1 MTRNTRHVIL
11 LIAIICLLAACGGGG
26 GGGVNDGLGDSCGHL
41 DCLPETDAMP
51 RLMDLL
57 EDAED
62 GVIDEGE
69 SELGDALIRA
79 AKWLAETNP

>member
-11 LIAIICLLAACGGGG
+11 LIAIICLLLVAC

-51 RLMDLL
+51 RLKGLL

-69 SELGDALIRA
+69 SELGDALLSA
-79 AKWLAETNP
+79 AQWLVETGP

>member
-1 MTRNTRHVIL
+1 MIRNTRHAIL
-11 LIAIICLLAACGGGG
+11 LIAMICLLAACGGG

-51 RLMDLL
+51 RLKGLL

-69 SELGDALIRA
+69 SEWGDALLRA
-79 AKWLAETNP
+79 AEWLAETSP

>member
-1 MTRNTRHVIL
+1 MTRNAQHAVFL
-11 LIAIICLLAACGGGG
+11 FIIVVCLLLAACDGGGID
-26 GGGVNDGLGDSCGHL
+26 NGLGDSCGHL

-51 RLMDLL
+51 RLKGLL

-69 SELGDALIRA
+69 SEWGDALLRA
-79 AKWLAETNP
+79 AEWLAETNP

>member
-11 LIAIICLLAACGGGG
+11 LIAIICLLLVACG

-51 RLMDLL
+51 RLKGLL

-69 SELGDALIRA
+69 SELGDALLRA
-79 AKWLAETNP
+79 AEWLADTDG

>member
-1 MTRNTRHVIL
+1 MIRNTRHVIL
-11 LIAIICLLAACGGGG
+11 LIAIICLLAACGGG

-51 RLMDLL
+51 RLKGLL

-69 SELGDALIRA
+69 SEWGDALLRA
-79 AKWLAETNP
+79 AEWLAETSP

>member
-11 LIAIICLLAACGGGG
+11 LIAIICLLAACGGG

-51 RLMDLL
+51 HLMDFL

-69 SELGDALIRA
+69 SELGDALLRA
-79 AKWLAETNP
+79 AEWLVETSP

>member
-1 MTRNTRHVIL
+1 MTRNARHAVFL
-11 LIAIICLLAACGGGG
+11 FIIVVCLLLAACDGGGID
-26 GGGVNDGLGDSCGHL
+26 NGLGDSCGHL

-51 RLMDLL
+51 RLEGLL

-69 SELGDALIRA
+69 SELGDALLSA
-79 AKWLAETNP
+79 AQWLVETGP

>member
-11 LIAIICLLAACGGGG
+11 LIAIICLLLVACGGC
-26 GGGVNDGLGDSCGHL
+26 VNDGLGDSCGHL

-51 RLMDLL
+51 RLKGLL

-69 SELGDALIRA
+69 SEWGDALLRTA
-79 AKWLAETNP
+79 EWLADTDG

>member
-11 LIAIICLLAACGGGG
+11 LIAIICLLLVAC

-51 RLMDLL
+51 RLKGLL

-69 SELGDALIRA
+69 SEWGDALLRA
-79 AKWLAETNP
+79 AEWLAETNP